1 MKGKNKN
8 RTIYKY
14 NLYIL
19 GSRLSFSLAF
29 YDKRFIILI
38 LLGDNLKQEFV
49 SGRLLHYSRRRL
61 DWNTTRITGEKK
73 CCVKIQYLRYKI
85 IIILL
90 RPDAC
95 MTTAARTITV
105 LHGLWISMIKASV
118 NLKQNNKNQDDPW
131 HVTKQQFMTENGRV
145 EERPTFEKAQV
156 NIMRSCNIISSLVKS
171 HFVYNAAR
179 RRQIG
184 WG

>member
-19 GSRLSFSLAF
+19 GSRLSFSLAL

-73 CCVKIQYLRYKI
+73 CCVTIQYLRYKI

-118 NLKQNNKNQDDPW
+118 NLKQNNKTSGWSLACNKTAIHDRKW
-131 HVTKQQFMTENGRV
+131 AGRRTTDV
-145 EERPTFEKAQV
+145 WK
-156 NIMRSCNIISSLVKS
+156 SSSEHHEILQHNKFS
-171 HFVYNAAR
+171 
-179 RRQIG
+179 G
-184 WG
+184 